1 MKTSQLS
8 AAGVLLAGYVQACT
22 RVRVDQV
29 RTLES
34 LLVNSCTSCQHLDQ
48 PRAKRSQKVSYAV
61 HVLDTDNKQSRDQS
75 NPNLKYTTV
84 TLYDDDRPPTGIV
97 DYKSRINLEHDG
109 WPFRGSSGHYDLALD
124 YYQGVFAKNIGGK
137 VSFPQLPGY
146 AQGESKCKLPRIR

>member
-1 MKTSQLS
+1 MKTSQLL

-29 RTLES
+29 RTLDS
-34 LLVNSCTSCQHLDQ
+34 FLVNSCTSCQHLDQ
-48 PRAKRSQKVSYAV
+48 VSYAV
-61 HVLDTDNKQSRDQS
+61 YVLDTDNKQSRDQS

-84 TLYDDDRPPTGIV
+84 TLYDDNRPPTGIV

-146 AQGESKCKLPRIR
+146 AQGESKCKLTRIR